1 MMSRTQCALA
11 DAESL
16 AIFHSEAGPR
26 IEHALRQN
34 LPVRGTADSL
44 AFRQALED
52 AVFPGGRRFRAMLAL
67 LASDLVL
74 ARDSDAMTAAV
85 AVEYLHCS
93 TLIFDDL
100 PAMDDAKERR
110 GKTCLHL
117 RYGEGLAMSVA
128 LALMNASYRMVAS
141 GSMRDSESAQRA
153 LREIT
158 ECVGVQIAG
167 QVSDLTAE
175 GPACHSKT
183 SALIRLALTLG
194 PILSGADPGDIDALR
209 AFGESLGEAYQIADD
224 SRDIDEDTALLNRGR
239 RATFAME
246 HGQKAATERAIG
258 LTERAQ
264 RGLIV
269 RFGDLPGVLRLCQFT
284 NLPD

>member
-1 MMSRTQCALA
+1 MNGKPCALTEA
-11 DAESL
+11 VSL
-16 AIFHSEAGPR
+16 TMFNDEAGPR
-26 IEHALRQN
+26 IEYALRQN
-34 LPVRGTADSL
+34 LPVTNTAHSL
-44 AFRQALED
+44 LFEQALND

-67 LASDLVL
+67 LVSELILSD
-74 ARDSDAMTAAV
+74 DADTMAAAV

-110 GKTCLHL
+110 GKPCLHL
-117 RYGEGLAMSVA
+117 RYGEGLAVSVA
-128 LALMNASYRMVAS
+128 LALMNASYRMVTS
-141 GSMRDSESAQRA
+141 GSARDFAATQRA
-153 LREIT
+153 FREIT

-167 QVSDLTAE
+167 QAADLTAE
-175 GPACHSKT
+175 EPACHSKT

-209 AFGESLGEAYQIADD
+209 IFGESLGEAYQTADD

-239 RATFAME
+239 RATFAIE
-246 HGQKAATERAIG
+246 HGPDAARERASA

-264 RGLIV
+264 RDLMA
-269 RFGDLPGVLRLCQFT
+269 RFGDLPAVLRLCQFT